1 MRWGEALR
9 LVRLLRKDTTSQFA
23 ASMEGWDFP
32 VDRGTLA
39 TLDVYDLTVAANSDP
54 KKGRLDPHPGR
65 PYKLTDPRKREKYG
79 DTAGRSN
86 AEVISILKKLGHNL
100 PA

>member
-1 MRWGEALR
+1 MAWGEALR
-9 LVRLLRKDTTSQFA
+9 LIRLLRKDTTSQFA
-23 ASMEGWDFP
+23 AAMEGWEFP
-32 VDRGTLA
+32 VDRATLA

-65 PYKLTDPRKREKYG
+65 PYKVTGPRKSERYG
-79 DTAGRSN
+79 NTDGRSD
-86 AEVISILKKLGHNL
+86 AEVISILRKLGHNL